1 MGDGTLGYRGV
12 SWRHDRRAVRQEHE
26 WPGRH
31 ESIVRSH
38 SQRLCPEMLSLQREE
53 AHPPRDP
60 VDRVE
65 RVCHEADEPEIRELA
80 RPVTLPPDR
89 PEETAGFVVDPD
101 LSVDGLSDVDVA
113 LGSDGEA
120 VHRRD
125 SD

>member
-1 MGDGTLGYRGV
+1 
-12 SWRHDRRAVRQEHE
+12 
-26 WPGRH
+26 
-31 ESIVRSH
+31 
-38 SQRLCPEMLSLQREE
+38 SLQREE

-125 SD
+125 SDQSGLRVVDAPQPELLDDGPGGQVRHPGFVTGSAPGD